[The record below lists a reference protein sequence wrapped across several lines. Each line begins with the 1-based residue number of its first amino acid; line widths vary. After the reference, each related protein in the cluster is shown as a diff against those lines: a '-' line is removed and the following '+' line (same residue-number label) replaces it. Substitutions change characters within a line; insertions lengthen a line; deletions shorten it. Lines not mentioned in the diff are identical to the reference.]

1 MIVTIPFSELNK
13 VNDDIYKSVVVI
25 GKRAKQV
32 IDVRQANRVEVA
44 GEDEDF
50 DSLDSVHEVEDIEY
64 VEKDKVIVSSLKE
77 YMNGELEWTMEQP
90 QDK

>member
-44 GEDEDF
+44 DEDEDF

-77 YMNGELEWTMEQP
+77 YMNGEIEWTMEQP

>member
-1 MIVTIPFSELNK
+1 MIVTLPFSELNK

-32 IDVRQANRVEVA
+32 IDVRQANRVNFA
-44 GEDEDF
+44 GEEEDF
-50 DSLDSVHEVEDIEY
+50 ESLDSVHEVEEIEF
-64 VEKDKVIVSSLKE
+64 VEKEKVIVTSLKE
-77 YMNGELEWTMEQP
+77 YMNRDLEWIMEQS

>member
-1 MIVTIPFSELNK
+1 MIVTLPFSELNK
-13 VNDDIYKSVVVI
+13 LNDDIYKSVVVI

-32 IDVRQANRVEVA
+32 IDVRQANRVEVS

>member
-1 MIVTIPFSELNK
+1 MIVAIPFSELNK
-13 VNDDIYKSVVVI
+13 LNDDIYKSVVVI

-44 GEDEDF
+44 DEDEDF
-50 DSLDSVHEVEDIEY
+50 DSLDSVHEVENIEY

-77 YMNGELEWTMEQP
+77 YMNGEIEWTMEQP